1 MSFSRDLR
9 RQIRYNARSPARFAF
24 IPTELGLGV
33 RVFGLLVLEVMLWVF
48 SVVISEQYSEQTCD
62 EKPSF
67 ETNYKP
73 LISPLRPAEIAEQ

>member
-9 RQIRYNARSPARFAF
+9 RQIRYNARSPARFALF
-24 IPTELGLGV
+24 
-33 RVFGLLVLEVMLWVF
+33 LLEFEVMLMLWVF

>member
-1 MSFSRDLR
+1 M
-9 RQIRYNARSPARFAF
+9 
-24 IPTELGLGV
+24 
-33 RVFGLLVLEVMLWVF
+33 FGLLVLEVMLWVF